1 MKADHLTLMQKHHE
15 EVTRFDPR
23 DPNERITH
31 KIAEFN
37 KIILES
43 SSIQVMIVTIFG
55 PYQVGKS
62 SLIKLLTQDAE
73 IVHGDGTQEQTNGAT
88 LYGPY
93 QYNEIRS
100 RFGLPVVQKNMVIYF
115 IDTEGIGGRRVG
127 KNPTL
132 NRLILTE
139 ILSPYVALS
148 QVSIVMHESNIQN
161 WSAEFI
167 KEFFTTAASLV
178 DDKNSLTLLDV
189 VPGQAFYSK
198 PNGVEIPIVEQYR
211 NTSKMCAQTIP
222 PKFNGLPVSKF
233 IPLYNYMESDGPLEQ
248 PPYFYEYFKY
258 AALDIIESIEV
269 ARTANIYDAQAIVQQ
284 FKYINENIKKQDFSK
299 LIQTERK
306 EAQFGTLERIYLPNV
321 KRIVDSKKCEI
332 KQLFPTITPSS
343 SDEERLM
350 TKTLSIDPIVAGI
363 RTELEKFDIPPNIK
377 EESIER
383 FLVYAKTELS
393 QPFDSEN
400 VKYLKLLQERQIQYL
415 ASVATTT
422 INTVSSRAMIT
433 LMDSDKTTVDSVK
446 VNACMDQI
454 INESNKVVDANVKKY
469 SISDETKRLVIDSIQ
484 EARNQMLTKLTEVA
498 QKVAADNAQKEKEDK
513 RRRMEQIRDLIF
525 GIGSSLVSLLFE
537 KVPSLVNNSQPQYDY
552 HRGIR
557 YEPRHDSTDD
567 SE

>member
-1 MKADHLTLMQKHHE
+1 MKGDYFTLMQKHHE
-15 EVTRFDPR
+15 EVTRFDPK

-31 KIAEFN
+31 KISEFN

-62 SLIKLLTQDAE
+62 SLIKLLTQDEE

-115 IDTEGIGGRRVG
+115 IDTEGIGGKRVG
-127 KNPTL
+127 KSPTL

-167 KEFFTTAASLV
+167 KEFFTTATTLV

-211 NTSKMCAQTIP
+211 NTSKMCSQTIP

-248 PPYFYEYFKY
+248 PPDFYEYFKY

-284 FKYINENIKKQDFSK
+284 FKYINENIKKQNFSE
-299 LIQTERK
+299 LIKTERK
-306 EAQFGTLERIYLPNV
+306 EAQFGTAERIYLPNV
-321 KRIVDSKKCEI
+321 KRIVDSKKSEI

-350 TKTLSIDPIVAGI
+350 TKTFSIDPIVASI

-383 FLVYAKTELS
+383 FLVYARTELA

-400 VKYLKLLQERQIQYL
+400 LKYSKLLQERQIQYL
-415 ASVATTT
+415 ASIATTT
-422 INTVSSRAMIT
+422 INTVCSRAMIT

-446 VNACMDQI
+446 VNVCMDQI
-454 INESNKVVDANVKKY
+454 INESNKVIDANARKY
-469 SISDETKRLVIDSIQ
+469 NISDETKRLVIDSIQ
-484 EARNQMLTKLTEVA
+484 EARDQMLTKLTEVA
-498 QKVAADNAQKEKEDK
+498 QKVAADNAQKEKEDR
-513 RRRMEQIRDLIF
+513 RRRMEQIRDIIF

-537 KVPSLVNNSQPQYDY
+537 KVPSLMNNSQPQYDY

-557 YEPRHDSTDD
+557 YEPRHDSSDD